1 MTVAVIPHSPSL
13 TPQREETGATASIG
27 QTRWEACCGRPT
39 CWTHATPSRPAS
51 KTGKIGREVL
61 EREEDVGVLEV
72 LMRQQQIDLL
82 ELRA

>member
-1 MTVAVIPHSPSL
+1 LPWLI
-13 TPQREETGATASIG
+13 EN
-27 QTRWEACCGRPT
+27 RP
-39 CWTHATPSRPAS
+39 ARSFGPVLDARDAS

>member
-1 MTVAVIPHSPSL
+1 MTFAVIPHSPSL

-27 QTRWEACCGRPT
+27 QTQAGSLLRPSNVLD
-39 CWTHATPSRPAS
+39 ARDAS
-51 KTGKIGREVL
+51 KTGKIGRKVL

>member
-1 MTVAVIPHSPSL
+1 MTFAVIPHSPSANAAAGGN
-13 TPQREETGATASIG
+13 RGNSINWADQVG
-27 QTRWEACCGRPT
+27 SLLRPSNVLD
-39 CWTHATPSRPAS
+39 ARDAS

>member
-1 MTVAVIPHSPSL
+1 VGSLLRPSNVL
-13 TPQREETGATASIG
+13 DARDASN
-27 QTRWEACCGRPT
+27 
-39 CWTHATPSRPAS
+39 
-51 KTGKIGREVL
+51 TGKSGRKVL